1 MVSVYLCIY
10 TLCILSILSI
20 SPLSIYTTYFSI
32 SPLSLLVAFDIYD
45 IDKDGYISN
54 GELFLTLKIMSGDH
68 LDDVS
73 LQQIVDKTIRDADED
88 GDGRIS
94 FEEFKRLFLTKNSD
108 VLNDW
113 NLSDL

>member
-1 MVSVYLCIY
+1 
-10 TLCILSILSI
+10 
-20 SPLSIYTTYFSI
+20 
-32 SPLSLLVAFDIYD
+32 
-45 IDKDGYISN
+45 
-54 GELFLTLKIMSGDH
+54 MSGDH

-94 FEEFKRLFLTKNSD
+94 FEEFKRLFLTKNSN